1 MIGLFF
7 LGTGATLIIGLIAW
21 YIVNRF
27 VIGKDED
34 QILYMVDG
42 CNRFYKRVGLE
53 RTRKDIKIQKT
64 YIETRKV

>member
-27 VIGKDED
+27 VIGKDEN

-42 CNRFYKRVGLE
+42 CGRHIECVGLE
-53 RTRKDIKIQKT
+53 RTRQDSK
-64 YIETRKV
+64 IETTKIEKRKV